1 MMCFLIEPVKGA
13 KVLLFGFNVN
23 QPLFGTMFRS
33 NIITSTDIN
42 IRLNP
47 EENDLVRRNSVVRKN
62 KVSRSLSLLVTA
74 SAK

>member
-1 MMCFLIEPVKGA
+1 
-13 KVLLFGFNVN
+13 
-23 QPLFGTMFRS
+23 MFRS
-33 NIITSTDIN
+33 NISTSTDIN

>member
-1 MMCFLIEPVKGA
+1 MMYFLIEPVKGA

-33 NIITSTDIN
+33 TSTDIN